1 MPSVKRYGGGKLY
14 EARPAKNGVYYIH
27 WTDDGRS
34 KRQSTGARTVREAQ
48 AFLDEWCDLIDCE
61 GTKGRSRGL
70 TCADLWEMN
79 YKDAS
84 RRHGVAWKSLGP
96 HFGHLK
102 PSQVTAAVDQ
112 AYRAKRKV
120 ASSTLRTELAFLWAS
135 WNAAVRKKIL
145 NANDLHALDPLP
157 PASPPRSRVLTEE
170 EIDRLF
176 KAADHPQRERV
187 RLFLWLALHTAARR
201 TAIQEL
207 RWDQVD
213 FNIDVIHYLPD
224 GALQSS
230 KRRASVPIS
239 ETLKPV
245 LEEAWKRRLSDT
257 SLVIGSGGNINEPLK
272 RVAEKAGVK
281 GVTPHVMRH
290 TAATIMARNGVS
302 IWVIAQVLGN
312 TVELVEKVYA
322 KWTPGRHTSAVN
334 VIGRRAA

>member
-1 MPSVKRYGGGKLY
+1 MPSVKRYSGGKLY
-14 EARPAKNGVYYIH
+14 ESRPAKNGVYYVH

-70 TCADLWEMN
+70 TCAELWEMK
-79 YKDAS
+79 YKDAGE
-84 RRHGVAWKSLGP
+84 RYDAAWANLGP

-102 PSQVTAAVDQ
+102 PSQVTAEVEKD
-112 AYRAKRKV
+112 YRAKRKV
-120 ASSTLRTELAFLWAS
+120 APSTLRMELAVLRAS
-135 WNAAVRKKIL
+135 WNDAVRKKIL

-157 PASPPRSRVLTEE
+157 PASAPRSRVLSEA

-176 KAADHPQRERV
+176 RAADHPQRERV

-213 FNIDVIHYLPD
+213 FDIDVIHYLPD
-224 GALQSS
+224 GAVQSR
-230 KRRASVPIS
+230 KRKASVPIS

-245 LEEAWKRRLSDT
+245 LEEAWRRRLSDT
-257 SLVIGSGGNINEPLK
+257 SLVIGSGGKINEPL
-272 RVAEKAGVK
+272 RLVAEKAGVA

-312 TVELVEKVYA
+312 TVEQVEKVYA

-334 VIGRRAA
+334 VIGRSAA

>member
-1 MPSVKRYGGGKLY
+1 MPSIKRYAGGKLY
-14 EARPAKNGVYYIH
+14 ECRPAKNGVYYVH

-34 KRQSTGARTVREAQ
+34 KRQSTGARAVREAQ
-48 AFLDEWCDLIDCE
+48 AFLDEWCDLIDME

-70 TCADLWEMN
+70 TCAKLWEMK
-79 YKDAS
+79 YKDAGE
-84 RRHGVAWKSLGP
+84 RYDTAWANLGP
-96 HFGHLK
+96 HFGNLK
-102 PSQVTAAVDQ
+102 PSQVTAEVEKD
-112 AYRAKRKV
+112 YRAKRK
-120 ASSTLRTELAFLWAS
+120 AAPSTLRMELAVLRAS

-145 NANDLHALDPLP
+145 NANDLHALGPLP
-157 PASPPRSRVLTEE
+157 PSSPPRSRALSEA

-213 FNIDVIHYLPD
+213 FDIDVIHYLPD
-224 GALQSS
+224 GAVQSR
-230 KRRASVPIS
+230 KRKASVPIS

-257 SLVIGSGGNINEPLK
+257 SLVIGSGGKINEPL
-272 RVAEKAGVK
+272 RLVAEKAGVA

-312 TVELVEKVYA
+312 TVEQVEKVYA